1 MRPEKPPANGWLSTL
16 ALSASG
22 QKVNILT
29 LAALITPTC
38 FLPGWC
44 TLFNQSLIKRQ
55 LRNGDEITS
64 PYDLNRGVPISW
76 QMFSTLL
83 ISKEVKFQTLN
94 SGNLVK

>member
-1 MRPEKPPANGWLSTL
+1 MVNGTVKGNLEGDNIIVSQDGVIQAET
-16 ALSASG
+16 
-22 QKVNILT
+22 KVNNMT
-29 LAALITPTC
+29 LGGTFEGRIRADQELI
-38 FLPGWC
+38 
-44 TLFNQSLIKRQ
+44 
-55 LRNGDEITS
+55 RNGDEITS